1 MKVFKI
7 CALLVVL
14 GIVGCQ
20 SDDQVDL
27 IDDNDITQGDKD
39 CFDEV
44 TYMVVR
50 PIISSI
56 EFTPNDGPWNWY
68 VSGQDTVKQIQME
81 RCQCEVTAK
90 EDLENFQ
97 KYTNTL
103 GVVNGIEWSWWY
115 STNPTT
121 FECIED

>member
-7 CALLVVL
+7 CLLLVVL

-20 SDDQVDL
+20 EDEVITL
-27 IDDNDITQGDKD
+27 IDQGDKD
-39 CFDEV
+39 CTEEV
-44 TYMVVR
+44 TYRVVR

-68 VSGQDTVKQIQME
+68 VAGQDTVKNEQME
-81 RCQCEVTAK
+81 RCQCENVAK

-103 GVVNGIEWSWWY
+103 GLINGIEWSWWY

>member
-7 CALLVVL
+7 CLLLVVL

-68 VSGQDTVKQIQME
+68 VSGQDTVKNEQME
-81 RCQCEVTAK
+81 RCQCENVAK

-103 GVVNGIEWSWWY
+103 GVVNGIEWSWWD

>member
-20 SDDQVDL
+20 SDETVDL

-68 VSGQDTVKQIQME
+68 VSGQDIVKQIQME

-103 GVVNGIEWSWWY
+103 GLINGIEWSWWY

>member
-7 CALLVVL
+7 CVLLVVL

-20 SDDQVDL
+20 SDDTVTL

-44 TYMVVR
+44 TYTVVR

-68 VSGQDTVKQIQME
+68 VSGQDTVKQEVME
-81 RCQCEVTAK
+81 RCQCEVMAK

-103 GVVNGIEWSWWY
+103 GVTNGIEWSWWY